1 MRKWQRLTSKIVY
14 QNDYI
19 TVHEDEVLTPKGRSG
34 KYGWVETPPAVFIVA
49 INKDNQV
56 CLVQQERYLTG
67 ELSWEVPAGNTDGED
82 ELPAAKRELA
92 EEARLH
98 ADHWERLPVDTN
110 PYNSISA
117 ERAIVFIAT
126 SLHEI
131 REAAPVTDDEI
142 TAIQWKS
149 WAQLKKMIKAGEI
162 TDGQTVTVLALAA
175 LHLDDWK

>member
-1 MRKWQRLTSKIVY
+1 MGKWQRLTSKIVY
-14 QNDYI
+14 QNEHI
-19 TVHEDEVLTPKGRSG
+19 TVHEDEVLTPRGRSSI
-34 KYGWVETPPAVFIVA
+34 YGWIETPPAVFIVA
-49 INKDNQV
+49 INKDHQV

-67 ELSWEVPAGNTDGED
+67 GLSWEVPGGNTDGED

-110 PYNSISA
+110 PYNSIAA

-126 SLHEI
+126 GLHEV
-131 REAAPVTDDEI
+131 REPETDTDDVI
-142 TAIQWKS
+142 TAIEWKS
-149 WAQLKKMIKAGEI
+149 WAELKAMLRAGEI
-162 TDGQTVTVLALAA
+162 TDGETVTVLALAA